1 MSVRSFKEKK
11 SLEISFYSDI
21 RSHTLT
27 LVFVC
32 FKFRLVCLFVWLDK
46 TRIVK
51 PLGRFHQWRLAT
63 QRPRRSCSQ
72 HENRPEITSWSQKAC
87 KKDCVYYLKTK
98 NTLTSGPE
106 CHRLTYTQTWWH
118 ANTDDD

>member
-51 PLGRFHQWRLAT
+51 PLGRFHPWRLAT
-63 QRPRRSCSQ
+63 QDQDGPALSTKTARRLPVGPRKHVKR
-72 HENRPEITSWSQKAC
+72 TA
-87 KKDCVYYLKTK
+87 
-98 NTLTSGPE
+98 
-106 CHRLTYTQTWWH
+106 YTT
-118 ANTDDD
+118 